1 MKRKHYLLDLFNGV
15 DDRFV
20 MAAIK
25 SRESS
30 KPVVRKNRFI
40 LLAAVIALTAL
51 LVGCGIV
58 YVLKMQDLKL
68 DEDMVDRDW
77 YSQEQ
82 HTVITETVP
91 RQVLTLS
98 GLKGS
103 PSYQAAQEWYDFQ
116 QSYDPDH
123 RIINSIWGNVPEF
136 PEKYEFY
143 NPYSQ
148 EMVDKIEEICAKYGL
163 KLMGK
168 SIYAQTSKDMME
180 YLGIEN
186 VLLSGAPAS
195 AHLLGTAYYEGGY
208 FRSEFDIL
216 MDQNESD
223 WPFQSFVGYLYSPK
237 DCFNAQLYNL
247 DGYDWQERNYTTK
260 SGHNVLI
267 LRSPSY
273 WESWAFCDVGDA
285 TVTLRLETLEQAH
298 TDKNGYPEV
307 LETSMTDE
315 QLNQILDT
323 INFDLKLT
331 PGDPAILEGQK
342 ASTSLTQ
349 TQNGY
354 TVEVKKVV
362 TDGYKTAVTLEL
374 TGPEDVDLEQYI
386 NNYNNFNTGILNFSG
401 QAFKP
406 LPDQEFT
413 SASGAVNCRLDGDG
427 KANTVELFGIFDRT
441 VKEGTPFPKGCKCNL
456 FLKDLCVEA
465 WNEELL
471 QLDTLWTVEGIWNFD
486 ITLNEGNWQ
495 EIEFIS
501 EPITTKAIGGYDAS
515 GKAVWEDITITS
527 LKMRTFGGEMT
538 HTKPYSADICDSRN
552 GKFPT
557 LVMKDGNSIRLVGDL
572 TPYDAEHHHQPISL
586 DEIDHLL
593 LIDGTKLYPQG

>member
-1 MKRKHYLLDLFNGV
+1 MNRDDVLDLFDGIRSKYIV
-15 DDRFV
+15 E
-20 MAAIK
+20 AIE
-25 SRESS
+25 SR
-30 KPVVRKNRFI
+30 KAVPVKKFRTKKVFLI
-40 LLAAVIALTAL
+40 AAAVAMAAL

-168 SIYAQTSKDMME
+168 SVYAQTSKDMME

-186 VLLSGAPAS
+186 VLLPGAPAS

-223 WPFQSFVGYLYSPK
+223 WPFQTFVGYLYSPK

-247 DGYDWQERNYTTK
+247 DGYDWQERSYTTQ

-273 WESWAFCDVGDA
+273 WESWAFCDVGNA
-285 TVTLRLETLEQAH
+285 TITIRLETLEQAH

-323 INFDLKLT
+323 INFDLKLN
-331 PGDPAILEGQK
+331 PGDPSILEGQEMS
-342 ASTSLTQ
+342 ADLIQ

-354 TVEVKKVV
+354 TVEVKEVL
-362 TDGYKTAVTLEL
+362 TDGRRTAITLSL
-374 TGPEDVDLEQYI
+374 TAPEDVDLEQYI
-386 NNYNNFNTGILNFSG
+386 NDNSFYIGMLNFS
-401 QAFKP
+401 
-406 LPDQEFT
+406 DQWFEPI
-413 SASGAVNCRLDGDG
+413 ADADLRGGSGALNPRLDGDG
-427 KANTVELFGIFDRT
+427 KSNTVEFFAIIDRDTKDGIA
-441 VKEGTPFPKGCKCNL
+441 FPKGSKTNL
-456 FLKDLCVEA
+456 LLNGLYVQV
-465 WNEELL
+465 WNEELS
-471 QLDTLWTVEGIWNFD
+471 QFDILWSQEGIWNFE
-486 ITLNEGNWQ
+486 ITLDDGNWQ
-495 EIEFIS
+495 VLEFVT
-501 EPITTKAIGGYDAS
+501 EPISIRANTGYGES
-515 GKAVWEDITITS
+515 GEDLYGDITVTS
-527 LKMRTFGGEMT
+527 LTMRSFGGELI
-538 HTKPYSADICDSRN
+538 HTKSHVANLSDPPND
-552 GKFPT
+552 KFPA
-557 LVMKDGNSIRLVGDL
+557 LVLKDGSIIRLNDDL
-572 TPYDAEHHHQPISL
+572 VPHDEEYWGKMIPL

-593 LIDGTKLYPQG
+593 LIDGTKLYPQR